1 MSLKVFSCVYGMR
14 LQMVVIWMLLLLLL
28 WANLCQ
34 HINKKRWAAINSV
47 IFGLSAATILYAT
60 ILTRSVGV
68 SEAILAPFASLTA
81 ARQQPEL
88 YRAMLMNV
96 FLFFPL
102 GLTLSNALPQKWHRR
117 LRIILT
123 TLIGCILS
131 AGIEYAQYRCALGL
145 AETDDVICNT
155 LGAFLGS
162 TSLLIAHAIEKYR
175 ERAWHTNMTLTTTE
189 TQFLYI
195 AKSAISGGDLP
206 AENVD
211 WPAIFTLAN
220 QQKLLPILFETVR
233 KMPAAEENVALFAV
247 TKQQVIGQV
256 LNQTVRSAE
265 FSDLYHKL
273 RSAGLHPIVVK
284 GQLCSRLY
292 PMRDHRISADDDIL
306 IPDGEFF
313 ACHEQLL
320 ANGLRTDTPADEM
333 PTADEVP
340 YTKGGSPLYIELH
353 RRLFDSSEDAHDELN
368 RFFADLNTTEID
380 GFLAMPPHEHLLY
393 LLLHAYKHFV
403 RSGIGVRQFCDIGLW
418 ARAYHGEI
426 DWQRLHEQC
435 ESVHAAT
442 FAAAAFRIAGD
453 DLGIEFDL
461 PAPWSDAIDAEPL
474 LHDSLCGG
482 VYGSNDL
489 TRLHSS
495 TVTLNAVKAS
505 RTGEKSGVLRTVFP
519 KRAYLERRYPYL
531 KKRPYLLPVAW
542 VQRLAHYAS
551 EKQSNPDNSASGSI
565 KLGKERIELMKR
577 YGIMD

>member
-1 MSLKVFSCVYGMR
+1 MANFVLFCAA
-14 LQMVVIWMLLLLLL
+14 VI
-28 WANLCQ
+28 A
-34 HINKKRWAAINSV
+34 
-47 IFGLSAATILYAT
+47 ILYAT
-60 ILTRSVGV
+60 ILNRTPGNY
-68 SEAILAPFASLTA
+68 ELILTPFATFTA
-81 ARQQPEL
+81 AQQQPEL

-102 GLTLSNALPQKWHRR
+102 GLTLSNALPRKWHRWG
-117 LRIILT
+117 RIAFT

-155 LGAFLGS
+155 LGAFIGS
-162 TSLLIAHAIEKYR
+162 TSLLIAHAIEKSR
-175 ERAWHTNMTLTTTE
+175 ERAWHTNMTLTATE
-189 TQFLYI
+189 RQFLHI
-195 AKSAISGGDLP
+195 AKAAVSGGALP
-206 AENVD
+206 AEKVD

-220 QQKLLPILFETVR
+220 QQKLLPILFEAVR
-233 KMPAAEENVALFAV
+233 KMPAAGENAALFAV

-265 FSDLYHKL
+265 FADLYRKL

-292 PMRDHRISADDDIL
+292 PQTDHRISADDDLL
-306 IPDGEFF
+306 IPDGEFM

-320 ANGLRTDTPADEM
+320 TNGLTTDTPADELAS
-333 PTADEVP
+333 ADEVS
-340 YTKGGSPLYIELH
+340 YTKKGSLLYIELH
-353 RRLFDSSEDAHDELN
+353 RHLFDSSEDAHD
-368 RFFADLNTTEID
+368 DLNHFFTDINPVETD

-393 LLLHAYKHFV
+393 LILHAYKHFV
-403 RSGIGVRQFCDIGLW
+403 RSGIGLRQFCDIGLW
-418 ARAYHGEI
+418 ARAYHVEI

-442 FAAAAFRIAGD
+442 FAAAAFCIAGD
-453 DLGIEFDL
+453 YLGIEFDL
-461 PAPWSDAIDAEPL
+461 PAPWDGSIDVEPL
-474 LHDSLCGG
+474 LHDTLCGG

-505 RTGEKSGVLRTVFP
+505 RTGEKSSVLSTVFP
-519 KRAYLERRYPYL
+519 KREYLERRYPYL

-542 VQRLAHYAS
+542 MQRIAHYAS
-551 EKQSNPDNSASGSI
+551 EKQSGTDNSASGSI

>member
-1 MSLKVFSCVYGMR
+1 
-14 LQMVVIWMLLLLLL
+14 MLLSLLLL
-28 WANLCQ
+28 WPMLCQ
-34 HINKKRWAAINSV
+34 RVGERRRVLFNTALACAAAFI
-47 IFGLSAATILYAT
+47 ILYAT
-60 ILTRSVGV
+60 ILTRSAGV
-68 SEAILAPFASLTA
+68 FEAILTPFASLTA

-88 YRAMLMNV
+88 YREMLMNV

-102 GLTLSNALPQKWHRR
+102 GLTLSNALPRKWHRWG
-117 LRIILT
+117 RIALT

-131 AGIEYAQYRCALGL
+131 VGIEYAQYRYALGM
-145 AETDDVICNT
+145 AEVDDVICNT
-155 LGAFLGS
+155 LGAFIGS
-162 TSLLIAHAIEKYR
+162 TSLLIAHAIEKSR

-189 TQFLYI
+189 TQFLHI
-195 AKSAISGGDLP
+195 AKAAISGGDLP
-206 AENVD
+206 AEKVD

-220 QQKLLPILFETVR
+220 QQKLLPILFEAVR

-292 PMRDHRISADDDIL
+292 PLKDHRISADDDLYIS
-306 IPDGEFF
+306 DAEFM
-313 ACHEQLL
+313 ACHKQLL
-320 ANGLRTDTPADEM
+320 ANGLTTDTPVDELA
-333 PTADEVP
+333 TADEVS
-340 YTKGGSPLYIELH
+340 YTKEGSPLYIELH
-353 RRLFDSSEDAHDELN
+353 RHLFDSSEDAHDELN
-368 RFFADLNTTEID
+368 HFFASLKPVETD

-393 LLLHAYKHFV
+393 LILHAYKHFV
-403 RSGIGVRQFCDIGLW
+403 RSGIGLRQFCDIGLW
-418 ARAYHGEI
+418 ARAYHVEI

-442 FAAAAFRIAGD
+442 FAAAAFRIARD
-453 DLGIEFDL
+453 DLGIDFDL
-461 PAPWSDAIDAEPL
+461 PTPWDGGIDVEPL
-474 LHDSLCGG
+474 LHDTLCGG
-482 VYGSNDL
+482 VYGSNGL

-505 RTGEKSGVLRTVFP
+505 RTGGKNSVLRTVFP
-519 KRAYLERRYPYL
+519 KREYLERRYPYL

-542 VQRLAHYAS
+542 AQRLAHYAS
-551 EKQSNPDNSASGSI
+551 EKQSGADSSASGSI

-577 YGIMD
+577 YGIMN

>member
-1 MSLKVFSCVYGMR
+1 MLHYLYTCSLPTAALILLCMAVLWPFFSVRTKSYGWS
-14 LQMVVIWMLLLLLL
+14 I
-28 WANLCQ
+28 
-34 HINKKRWAAINSV
+34 INFSLFV
-47 IFGLSAATILYAT
+47 GSLTFILFAT
-60 ILTRSVGV
+60 ILTRTPGDYEV
-68 SEAILAPFASLTA
+68 ILTPFATFTA

-88 YRAMLMNV
+88 YREMLMNV

-102 GLTLSNALPQKWHRR
+102 GLTLSNALPRKWHRW

-123 TLIGCILS
+123 TLIGCVLS
-131 AGIEYAQYRCALGL
+131 AGIEYAQYRYALGM
-145 AETDDVICNT
+145 AEVDDVICNT
-155 LGAFLGS
+155 LGAFIGS
-162 TSLLIAHAIEKYR
+162 TSLLIAHAIEKHK

-189 TQFLYI
+189 TQFLHI
-195 AKSAISGGDLP
+195 AKAAISGGDLP
-206 AENVD
+206 AEKVD

-220 QQKLLPILFETVR
+220 QQKLLPILFEAVR
-233 KMPAAEENVALFAV
+233 KTPAAEENAALFAV

-292 PMRDHRISADDDIL
+292 PLKDHRISADDDL
-306 IPDGEFF
+306 YIPDAEFM

-320 ANGLRTDTPADEM
+320 ANGLRTDTPADELS
-333 PTADEVP
+333 TADEVS
-340 YTKGGSPLYIELH
+340 YTKKGSPLYIELH
-353 RRLFDSSEDAHDELN
+353 RHLFDSAEDAHDELN
-368 RFFADLNTTEID
+368 HFFTDINRVEMNS
-380 GFLAMPPHEHLLY
+380 FLAMPPHEHLLY
-393 LLLHAYKHFV
+393 LILHAYKHFV
-403 RSGIGVRQFCDIGLW
+403 RSGIGARQFCDIGLW
-418 ARAYHGEI
+418 ARAYHAEI
-426 DWQRLHEQC
+426 DWQHLHEQC

-453 DLGIEFDL
+453 YLGIEFDL
-461 PAPWSDAIDAEPL
+461 PAPWSDAVDAEPL

-505 RTGEKSGVLRTVFP
+505 RTGEKSSVLRTVFP
-519 KRAYLERRYPYL
+519 KREYLERRYPYL

-542 VQRLAHYAS
+542 AQRLAHYAS
-551 EKQSNPDNSASGSI
+551 EKQSGTDNSASGSI
-565 KLGKERIELMKR
+565 KLAKERIELMKR
-577 YGIMD
+577 YDIMD

>member
-1 MSLKVFSCVYGMR
+1 MNPW
-14 LQMVVIWMLLLLLL
+14 MVCILLLSLLL
-28 WANLCQ
+28 FWPVLCQ
-34 HINKKRWAAINSV
+34 RVGERRRVLFNTALACAAAFI
-47 IFGLSAATILYAT
+47 ILYTT
-60 ILTRSVGV
+60 ILTRTPGV
-68 SEAILAPFASLTA
+68 SEAILTPFASLTA
-81 ARQQPEL
+81 AQQQPEL
-88 YRAMLMNV
+88 YREMLMNV

-102 GLTLSNALPQKWHRR
+102 GLTLSNALPRKWHRW

-123 TLIGCILS
+123 TLVGCAFS
-131 AGIEYAQYRCALGL
+131 VGIEYAQYRYALGM
-145 AETDDVICNT
+145 AEVDDVICNT
-155 LGAFLGS
+155 LGAFIGS
-162 TSLLIAHAIEKYR
+162 TSLLIAHAIEKHK
-175 ERAWHTNMTLTTTE
+175 ERVRHTNMTLTTTE
-189 TQFLYI
+189 TQFLHI
-195 AKSAISGGDLP
+195 AKAAVSGGDLP

-220 QQKLLPILFETVR
+220 QQKLLPILFEAVR

-265 FSDLYHKL
+265 FSDLYRKL
-273 RSAGLHPIVVK
+273 RAAGLHPIVVK

-292 PMRDHRISADDDIL
+292 PLKDHRISADDDLYIS
-306 IPDGEFF
+306 DAEFM
-313 ACHEQLL
+313 ACHKQLL
-320 ANGLRTDTPADEM
+320 ANGLTTDTPVDELA
-333 PTADEVP
+333 TADEVS
-340 YTKGGSPLYIELH
+340 YTKKGSPLYIELH
-353 RRLFDSSEDAHDELN
+353 RHLFDSAEDAHDELN
-368 RFFADLNTTEID
+368 HFFADLNPVEID

-393 LLLHAYKHFV
+393 LILHAYKHFV
-403 RSGIGVRQFCDIGLW
+403 RSGIGLRQFCDIGLW

-442 FAAAAFRIAGD
+442 FAAAAFRIAKD
-453 DLGIEFDL
+453 YLGIEFDL
-461 PAPWSDAIDAEPL
+461 PAPWSDAVDAEPL

-519 KRAYLERRYPYL
+519 KREYLERRYPYL

-542 VQRLAHYAS
+542 AQRIAHYAS
-551 EKQSNPDNSASGSI
+551 EKQSGADSSASGSI
-565 KLGKERIELMKR
+565 KLAKERIELMKQ
-577 YGIMD
+577 YGVMD